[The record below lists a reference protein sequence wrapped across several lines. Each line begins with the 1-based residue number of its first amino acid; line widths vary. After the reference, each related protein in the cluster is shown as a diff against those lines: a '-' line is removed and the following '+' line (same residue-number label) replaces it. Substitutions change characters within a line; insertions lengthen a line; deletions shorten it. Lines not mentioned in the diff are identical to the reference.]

1 MGRRPRRRDTDP
13 RRLRPRDDDAGRMG
27 EGIGDGLA
35 GVPADVDADVGGS
48 CAARSVRAGQFR
60 RRGEDHAPHHHAGVA
75 SWVAE
80 GAPIRVSQMPTGAG
94 PSLEPYK
101 LATIVLLTREMID
114 GSNAEAIVRQ
124 ALLDSTA
131 PALDASLFSNNAGT
145 PGLQPPGLLNGVT
158 PITASTS
165 TNKTEAMDDDLAALV
180 QAIAARAGNGSVAFV
195 AAPAQATRILT
206 RANATPGPVLMS
218 ASIAPK
224 TVIGVATDALVAAVE
239 PTAIDASRSAT
250 IHRDDSPLPID
261 GATPV
266 ASIFQTDEVALR
278 LRLPV
283 SWTVRAG
290 GAVAVVSATAW

>member
-1 MGRRPRRRDTDP
+1 
-13 RRLRPRDDDAGRMG
+13 
-27 EGIGDGLA
+27 
-35 GVPADVDADVGGS
+35 
-48 CAARSVRAGQFR
+48 
-60 RRGEDHAPHHHAGVA
+60 
-75 SWVAE
+75 
-80 GAPIRVSQMPTGAG
+80 MPTGAG

-195 AAPAQATRILT
+195 AAPAQATRIL
-206 RANATPGPVLMS
+206 
-218 ASIAPK
+218 
-224 TVIGVATDALVAAVE
+224 DAGERHA
-239 PTAIDASRSAT
+239 
-250 IHRDDSPLPID
+250 
-261 GATPV
+261 
-266 ASIFQTDEVALR
+266 
-278 LRLPV
+278 
-283 SWTVRAG
+283 RAG
-290 GAVAVVSATAW
+290 AHERIDRAQDRDRGRHRRARRRRRADGDRRQPLRHHPSR